1 MVYSNSCQKMTIATD
16 VIAKLVRSLPVLSGI
31 TEFGFF
37 CLPKFPMHMFTD
49 DVITCQPTP
58 HPNQTLYLVQFGCG
72 AGYYVVDINASLHEA
87 NIPKQ

>member
-1 MVYSNSCQKMTIATD
+1 MEQEWYTVIVAKKMTIATD

-37 CLPKFPMHMFTD
+37 CLPNFPMLMFTD

-58 HPNQTLYLVQFGCG
+58 HPNQTLYRCSVRMRRRVLRGG
-72 AGYYVVDINASLHEA
+72 HKRILT
-87 NIPKQ
+87 